1 MLTRKM
7 LREIK
12 SNFGQFFSI
21 FLLSLIALMCYV
33 GFEANVIGAR
43 DAMKVFHKETNVAD
57 GWIYGE
63 GFTSDNL
70 EDVRKLSF
78 VKDAQLR
85 MGVTASA
92 PDCDDAQVDLYLMDE
107 SRINKIEI
115 LDGEAFDPDDTEG
128 IWISRTF
135 ADCRDL
141 KVGDSFQ
148 VTYNGVTFTKTIR
161 GLGETPEYEFRQA
174 DKDPD
179 IFLENIT
186 FAYMPYK
193 GFPVREYVEH
203 LIKTGKITVK
213 QVVEKTDALK
223 DVMDKLESV
232 GMTVDDITTDMLL
245 DKVDSMSDEKLLK
258 LMPYTEML
266 VCVDNQ
272 DALSYEDEIADA
284 LEDNYAVMVDEAS
297 IPGLS
302 RLDAE
307 LKQHDSFARVF
318 AGVFV
323 IIAILIIS
331 TTMGRM
337 VDKQRTQIGTLNALG
352 MSTGK
357 IIFHYISYSFILS
370 LLGALC
376 GIWVGLRGLGYMMV
390 SMFSK
395 WYIVPGWVEGFNEK
409 SVIVAILVVGCCVLS
424 SFLTC
429 RKIIHIKPAEALRP
443 APPRSGKK
451 CIFEKL
457 PFWNRLG
464 FYTQYNLRDI
474 SRAKLRTFMGIVG
487 TAVGMLM
494 MVYGLSCGLLV
505 DTMYEWTFEKIQKF
519 DNELVLSGDIKIDEA
534 DRLKDEVDGEL
545 VMVGQVEI
553 SKKKNAT
560 TKEKTKQTLTVV
572 EGKGYYNITDEK
584 QNILT
589 IPKGTV
595 ALSHKVAKD
604 LSVGIGDTIYWHI
617 YTENTWYKAKV
628 GVINRSPD
636 TQGITFLR
644 EDFEKTGADFTPGIL
659 ATNQDASSYKNR
671 EYVTNV
677 VTKAELK
684 QAFDTSMEVVDLLLY
699 FMVGFSALMIVLVL
713 YNSGNL
719 SFNERI
725 KEFATL
731 KVMGL
736 QTTQIRNILTIQN
749 IWLTVIGLIIG
760 APFGKATLEAM
771 MNSNG
776 EQFDYTI
783 RITPQVYLES
793 ALLVLVVSMLV
804 SFFFQKRIKRLD
816 MVEVLKGVE

>member
-1 MLTRKM
+1 MK
-7 LREIK
+7 K
-12 SNFGQFFSI
+12 STNTGSALKTWLKNAFTKNLALKI
-21 FLLSLIALMCYV
+21 VSLIFAMLLWGYVLMS
-33 GFEANVIGAR
+33 ENPQR
-43 DAMKVFHKETNVAD
+43 TKTLTNV
-57 GWIYGE
+57 
-63 GFTSDNL
+63 
-70 EDVRKLSF
+70 
-78 VKDAQLR
+78 
-85 MGVTASA
+85 
-92 PDCDDAQVDLYLMDE
+92 P
-107 SRINKIEI
+107 
-115 LDGEAFDPDDTEG
+115 
-128 IWISRTF
+128 IS
-135 ADCRDL
+135 
-141 KVGDSFQ
+141 
-148 VTYNGVTFTKTIR
+148 
-161 GLGETPEYEFRQA
+161 
-174 DKDPD
+174 
-179 IFLENIT
+179 
-186 FAYMPYK
+186 
-193 GFPVREYVEH
+193 
-203 LIKTGKITVK
+203 
-213 QVVEKTDALK
+213 
-223 DVMDKLESV
+223 
-232 GMTVDDITTDMLL
+232 
-245 DKVDSMSDEKLLK
+245 
-258 LMPYTEML
+258 
-266 VCVDNQ
+266 
-272 DALSYEDEIADA
+272 
-284 LEDNYAVMVDEAS
+284 
-297 IPGLS
+297 
-302 RLDAE
+302 
-307 LKQHDSFARVF
+307 
-318 AGVFV
+318 
-323 IIAILIIS
+323 
-331 TTMGRM
+331 
-337 VDKQRTQIGTLNALG
+337 
-352 MSTGK
+352 
-357 IIFHYISYSFILS
+357 
-370 LLGALC
+370 
-376 GIWVGLRGLGYMMV
+376 
-390 SMFSK
+390 
-395 WYIVPGWVEGFNEK
+395 VEGGADL
-409 SVIVAILVVGCCVLS
+409 IA
-424 SFLTC
+424 
-429 RKIIHIKPAEALRP
+429 RK
-443 APPRSGKK
+443 
-451 CIFEKL
+451 
-457 PFWNRLG
+457 
-464 FYTQYNLRDI
+464 
-474 SRAKLRTFMGIVG
+474 
-487 TAVGMLM
+487 
-494 MVYGLSCGLLV
+494 
-505 DTMYEWTFEKIQKF
+505 
-519 DNELVLSGDIKIDEA
+519 LVLSGDIKIDEA

-804 SFFFQKRIKRLD
+804 SFYFICYCCS
-816 MVEVLKGVE
+816 